1 MPLGFAKA
9 VFSGGGGVNETV
21 LDFGGLNTSSTNNG
35 QLFLSGSVIKDDL
48 GITAGSEHFAEESGG
63 AGSYKVSNNSS
74 DVSANARQVSYIP
87 LKAGTYELE
96 ITSITGTFRHA
107 VRESYGFNIQIQA
120 GISTTGPGGASSR
133 IDSDSPTRK
142 ITIPVSHAEETD
154 DLSTLTGAGTVGNIP
169 NGTGFTNEPFS
180 TDQPFSALPLVM
192 GDVVLG
198 GLAADTSLINGVSY
212 VGTNEIDIS
221 QNMGLAVTFNV
232 GGGTSI
238 ATSSGTVRI
247 TLRNT

>member
-9 VFSGGGGVNETV
+9 VFNGGGAINETV
-21 LDFGGLNTSSTNNG
+21 LDFGGLSASNTNNG
-35 QLFLSGSVIKDDL
+35 QLFLGGSVIKDDL
-48 GITAGSEHFAEESGG
+48 GITAGSKHFAEQSGG
-63 AGSYKVSNNSS
+63 AGSYKVSNNGS
-74 DVSANARQVSYIP
+74 DVSANARDVSYIP
-87 LKAGTYELE
+87 LKAGTYEFE
-96 ITSITGTFRHA
+96 ITSITGTFRHRVQEA
-107 VRESYGFNIQIQA
+107 WNFNIQIQA
-120 GISTTGPGGASSR
+120 GISTYSGSGSR

-180 TDQPFSALPLVM
+180 EDQPFSALPLVM

-198 GLAADTSLINGVSY
+198 GLASDTSLISGVSY

-232 GGGTSI
+232 TASAGI